1 MNSEKR
7 AVVFLFQFQFLV
19 YAIGVSLVALSFHF
33 VITSEYLKEVL
44 CTAAVY
50 IDADW
55 YWDII
60 KEVHLGLHWTIV
72 FF

>member
-1 MNSEKR
+1 M
-7 AVVFLFQFQFLV
+7 FLFQFQFLV

-50 IDADW
+50 IDAD
-55 YWDII
+55 
-60 KEVHLGLHWTIV
+60 
-72 FF
+72 